1 MLPTCVMVSTVWS
14 INFRIVSTA
23 LLVFGILSD
32 QMSYQAAAIDCIHET
47 SINPCELVW
56 KGNNTKQHRFKW
68 FKYADVSPPPAKKKK
83 DRVWTR
89 LCCCYFIL
97 FCFVLF
103 WRNTFY
109 FIKLESLWEAAS
121 IGHWMSWFLLHIHV
135 GFIIQPW
142 KWLLLLCGTN
152 HRL

>member
-1 MLPTCVMVSTVWS
+1 MLPTYVMVSTVWS
-14 INFRIVSTA
+14 IHFRIVSTA

-32 QMSYQAAAIDCIHET
+32 QMSYQAAAIDMRQV
-47 SINPCELVW
+47 SIPANWCE
-56 KGNNTKQHRFKW
+56 KATTPNNTGSNGSNMLIWAPLQQ
-68 FKYADVSPPPAKKKK
+68 KKAGSEP
-83 DRVWTR
+83 DSAVV
-89 LCCCYFIL
+89 IL
-97 FCFVLF
+97 FYFVLF

-121 IGHWMSWFLLHIHV
+121 IGHWMNWFFLHIHV

>member
-32 QMSYQAAAIDCIHET
+32 QMSYQAAAIDMRQV
-47 SINPCELVW
+47 SIPANWCE
-56 KGNNTKQHRFKW
+56 KATTPNNTGSNGSNMLIWAPLQQ
-68 FKYADVSPPPAKKKK
+68 KKAGSEP
-83 DRVWTR
+83 DSAVV
-89 LCCCYFIL
+89 IL
-97 FCFVLF
+97 FYFVLF

-121 IGHWMSWFLLHIHV
+121 IGQNELVFLHIHV

-142 KWLLLLCGTN
+142 KWLLLLCVTN

>member
-14 INFRIVSTA
+14 IHFRIVSTA

-32 QMSYQAAAIDCIHET
+32 QMSYQAAAIDMRQV
-47 SINPCELVW
+47 SIPANWCE
-56 KGNNTKQHRFKW
+56 KATTPNNTGSNGSNMLIWAPLQQ
-68 FKYADVSPPPAKKKK
+68 KKAGSEP
-83 DRVWTR
+83 DSAVV
-89 LCCCYFIL
+89 IL
-97 FCFVLF
+97 FYFVLF

-121 IGHWMSWFLLHIHV
+121 IGQNELVFLHIHV

>member
-23 LLVFGILSD
+23 LLVFGILID

-68 FKYADVSPPPAKKKK
+68 FKYADVSPPPAKKKTGSEP
-83 DRVWTR
+83 DSAVV
-89 LCCCYFIL
+89 IL
-97 FCFVLF
+97 FYFVLF
-103 WRNTFY
+103 Y
-109 FIKLESLWEAAS
+109 FEGTHFILLNSRVYGRQLQLATEWA
-121 IGHWMSWFLLHIHV
+121 GFFLHIHV